1 MADAGVKVAASQTCF
16 TVHVIFHV
24 LELEE
29 GVEPLDEAVTVTE
42 KVLPI

>member
-16 TVHVIFHV
+16 TVHVISHV
-24 LELEE
+24 REGSEL
-29 GVEPLDEAVTVTE
+29 LDEAVTVTE

>member
-16 TVHVIFHV
+16 TVHVISHV
-24 LELEE
+24 RELEGSE
-29 GVEPLDEAVTVTE
+29 LLDEAVTVTE